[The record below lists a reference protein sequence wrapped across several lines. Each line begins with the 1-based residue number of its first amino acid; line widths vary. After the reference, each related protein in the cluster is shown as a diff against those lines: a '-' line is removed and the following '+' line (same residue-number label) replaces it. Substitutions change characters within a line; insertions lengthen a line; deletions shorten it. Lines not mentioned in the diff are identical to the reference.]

1 MEQKYVDYMLDVLE
15 RLLEIPSPSGYTG
28 RITEFLLKEL
38 RGMGY
43 EPNTLRKGGVT
54 VDLGG
59 EGSPVM
65 FFGHVDTL
73 GGAVATIKSSGALM
87 LSNIGGLNPNNT
99 ETENVI
105 VITRDGQEYEGTLQV
120 ANASTHVNPN
130 VNNPRNFRDNVE
142 VLLDEFVTS
151 AADTEALGIQHGDF
165 ICLEPRF
172 RITSK
177 GYIKSRFLDDKASSA
192 VLLTFAK
199 YLAEEKVTPKRN
211 TWLSFTMFEEI
222 GHGGATGIPDIIED
236 VIAVDMGC
244 VGQGLKCT
252 ERMVSICPKDSG
264 GIYHYDLTNELIAAA
279 KKAGADYA
287 LDVYPMYGSDV
298 EVTLRAG
305 FDVRHGLIGPG
316 VYASHGYERT
326 HIDGLKNTYK
336 VIHSYLIDD

>member
-1 MEQKYVDYMLDVLE
+1 MDQKYVDYMLDVLQ
-15 RLLEIPSPSGYTG
+15 RLLDVPSPSGYTS

-38 RGMGY
+38 RSMGY
-43 EPNTLRKGGVT
+43 QPNTLRKGGVT

-59 EGSPVM
+59 VGSPVM
-65 FFGHVDTL
+65 LFGHVDTL
-73 GGAVATIKSSGALM
+73 GGAVATIKSNGALM

-105 VITRDGQEYEGTLQV
+105 VVTRDGREYEGTLQV

-130 VNNPRNFRDNVE
+130 VNNPRNFKENVE

-151 AADTEALGIQHGDF
+151 AKETEELGIQNGDF

-172 RITSK
+172 RVTSK

-199 YLAEEKVTPKRN
+199 YLADENVKPNRN

-222 GHGGATGIPDIIED
+222 GHGGATGIPDTIED

-264 GIYHYDLTNELIAAA
+264 GIYNYDLTNELIAAA
-279 KKAGADYA
+279 KKGGADYA

-326 HIDGLKNTYK
+326 HIEGLKNTYK
-336 VIHSYLIDD
+336 VIHAYLLD